1 MGTKILR
8 YCIIESE
15 CRARIVALVVLA
27 IIMMGQVWYRGKQI
41 ERVRTFQAKGA
52 LVAHL
57 GDMEEMLSTRAQLE
71 AFRQEENVDLT
82 NVRPTKISGI
92 AMQRGVPS
100 VLVDGTVYSEG
111 SSFGEYV
118 IVKITK
124 EIITLVNKRTN
135 AIKNLYVF
143 E

>member
-8 YCIIESE
+8 YCIVELHFRLKI
-15 CRARIVALVVLA
+15 IALVVLA
-27 IIMMGQVWYRGKQI
+27 VILSVQIWYSGVQN
-41 ERVRTFQAKGA
+41 ERLNVVRAEKA
-52 LVAHL
+52 MVERI
-57 GDMEEMLSTRAQLE
+57 GDMEEMLSTKAQLE
-71 AFRQEENVDLT
+71 AFQKEDTGALVD
-82 NVRPTKISGI
+82 VKPTKISGI

-100 VLVDGTVYSEG
+100 VLIDGTVYSEG
-111 SSFGEYV
+111 SSFGDYV

-124 EIITLVNKRTN
+124 EIITLVNKRTK